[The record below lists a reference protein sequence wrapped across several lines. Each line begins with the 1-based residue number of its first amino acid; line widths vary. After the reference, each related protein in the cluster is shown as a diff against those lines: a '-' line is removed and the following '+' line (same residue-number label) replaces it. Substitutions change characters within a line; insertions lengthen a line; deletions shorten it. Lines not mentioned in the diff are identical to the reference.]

1 MYLLDTNICVALMQ
15 GNPATIVEFDAKSLE
30 CYLPTIVLAELYK
43 GVYCSRKIER
53 NLSALNLFVRE
64 MEILPFDGDAAVEF
78 GIIQG
83 ELRRIGRPTGEL
95 DALIA
100 AIARARGDIL
110 VTHNTRDFINI
121 PGLQLEDWLI

>member
-15 GNPATIVEFDAKSLE
+15 GHPATIVEFDAKSLE

-100 AIARARGDIL
+100 AVARARGDIL